1 MVHPKMRPLQG
12 FLLFPKQPVTGCGP
26 EPKMQAFL
34 LLQAT
39 LQNYSQPL
47 LYVLETNGVGLGW
60 KAVQISLS
68 LPLIPHLDLT

>member
-1 MVHPKMRPLQG
+1 
-12 FLLFPKQPVTGCGP
+12 
-26 EPKMQAFL
+26 MQAFL